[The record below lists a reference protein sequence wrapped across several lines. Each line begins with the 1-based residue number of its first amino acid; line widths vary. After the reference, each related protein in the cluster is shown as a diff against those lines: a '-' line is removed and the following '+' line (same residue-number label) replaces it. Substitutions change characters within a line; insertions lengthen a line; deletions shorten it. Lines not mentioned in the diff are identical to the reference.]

1 MALQNNTIL
10 DGGVTLS
17 NCYVRINSVEAYK
30 QNEDSDWNLKL
41 LVNVYKDADAR
52 NAKSPALKD
61 GDGNVTEPEGS
72 AGSGAV
78 HLNDKIKNKE
88 YKFSYDPDS
97 EQGDLIALAYAK
109 LKTHEDFSGA
119 SDV

>member
-1 MALQNNTIL
+1 MALQKNITL
-10 DGGVTLS
+10 DGGIVAN
-17 NCYVRINSVEAYK
+17 NCYVRIHSVEADR
-30 QNEDSDWNLKL
+30 QNGDSDWSLKI

-61 GDGNVTEPEGS
+61 GDGNVVEPEGS
-72 AGSGAV
+72 TGSGAV

>member
-61 GDGNVTEPEGS
+61 GDGNVVEPEGS
-72 AGSGAV
+72 TGSGAV
-78 HLNDKIKNKE
+78 HLND
-88 YKFSYDPDS
+88 
-97 EQGDLIALAYAK
+97 
-109 LKTHEDFSGA
+109 
-119 SDV
+119 